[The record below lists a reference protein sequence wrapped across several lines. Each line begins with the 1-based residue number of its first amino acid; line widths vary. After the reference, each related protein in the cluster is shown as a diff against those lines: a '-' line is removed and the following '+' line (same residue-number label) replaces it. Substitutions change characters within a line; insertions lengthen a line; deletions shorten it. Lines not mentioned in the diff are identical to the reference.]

1 MVDECGTHV
10 AWDAVD
16 CIILCII
23 ISFSFIIPLKTA
35 HSLLLFSSLF
45 FNVLSYPGLCSC
57 EPLVPMPLCLC
68 VKERERECVCNLSV
82 AKPQCIMRHRSL
94 PVWSDSTRLVRVK
107 MHREKARQIKSRDEK
122 TSCSCGECLRRCSD
136 LGEMHD
142 IRRLDL
148 VFGLQRRSGLCCG
161 LSTNYS

>member
-16 CIILCII
+16 SIILCII

-35 HSLLLFSSLF
+35 RSVLLFSSFF
-45 FNVLSYPGLCSC
+45 FNGLSYPGLCSC
-57 EPLVPMPLCLC
+57 EPLVPMPLCL
-68 VKERERECVCNLSV
+68 RESVCVCNLSV
-82 AKPQCIMRHRSL
+82 AKPQCIMRPRSL
-94 PVWSDSTRLVRVK
+94 PVWSDSTSLVRVK

-148 VFGLQRRSGLCCG
+148 VFSLRRCSGLCCG